1 MEQNYKMN
9 NGVQDKEVS
18 DNEDLNRQFHPAFCD
33 AMTQIFEHDTARYEY
48 EREYNLNSMPN
59 RIDFLV
65 IKLDEEQVAIHEN
78 DKYIWLKA
86 LSDKLTFD
94 DAKMLAAD
102 AVKEKDEEGRKR
114 MRSILDLVSR
124 LNSDKDW
131 MKEMKSMGA
140 FRDLF
145 KEEFEEKDKK
155 IQDLSEQLQS
165 KNEELQSKDE
175 QLQSKDKE
183 LQSKDEQLQ
192 SKDEQLQSKEEQL
205 QSKEEQLQSKDKQLQ
220 SKDKEVKSLKK
231 ELEYIKEQMKNN
243 KIAIL

>member
-1 MEQNYKMN
+1 MSRNFAKKH
-9 NGVQDKEVS
+9 G
-18 DNEDLNRQFHPAFCD
+18 D
-33 AMTQIFEHDTARYEY
+33 ASRHEKGIYHILKKDHMDMQIVVT
-48 EREYNLNSMPN
+48 RE
-59 RIDFLV
+59 ID
-65 IKLDEEQVAIHEN
+65 

-165 KNEELQSKDE
+165 K
-175 QLQSKDKE
+175 
-183 LQSKDEQLQ
+183 
-192 SKDEQLQSKEEQL
+192 
-205 QSKEEQLQSKDKQLQ
+205 
-220 SKDKEVKSLKK
+220 DKEVNSLKK
-231 ELEYIKEQMKNN
+231 ELEYLKEQIKNN